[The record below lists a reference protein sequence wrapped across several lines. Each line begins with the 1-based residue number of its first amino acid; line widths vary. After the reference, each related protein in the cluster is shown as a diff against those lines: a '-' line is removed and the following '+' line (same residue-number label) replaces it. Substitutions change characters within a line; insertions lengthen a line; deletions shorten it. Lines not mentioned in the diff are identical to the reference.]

1 MVVHPVA
8 ATLVAAGAAVAV
20 DFVRPPS
27 ARATSEATVVLVAP
41 TTTTIT
47 ITVLDPLFRPFR
59 VCVR

>member
-1 MVVHPVA
+1 MA

-27 ARATSEATVVLVAP
+27 ARATSEATVVLVVP
-41 TTTTIT
+41 TTTTATIT
-47 ITVLDPLFRPFR
+47 ITVMDLLFR